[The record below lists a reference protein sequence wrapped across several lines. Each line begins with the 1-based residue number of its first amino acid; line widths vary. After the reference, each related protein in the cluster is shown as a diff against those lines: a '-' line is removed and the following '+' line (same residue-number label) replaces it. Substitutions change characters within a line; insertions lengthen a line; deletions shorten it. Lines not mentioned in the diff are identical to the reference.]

1 MIKDK
6 PPRFFYGYV
15 VVFLACLIMVVTW
28 GTFYS
33 FGVFFKPVLTEFGWT
48 RTTVSVA
55 SSLVFLLSGFLGI
68 FTGRLCD
75 RFGPRI
81 VVAACS
87 LLLGSGY
94 LLMSQLSAI
103 WQLYLF
109 YGIVGIGLSGAYVPA
124 ISTIA
129 RWFVRRRGLM
139 SGIVIAGI
147 GVGTMITA
155 PLANWLISSYGW
167 RISYVA
173 IGIVVLV
180 LMTLAAQFLRRDPG
194 QMGLVSYGEGEAESE
209 GLNSAAGGFSFR
221 RAIRTRQFWMLCLM
235 FLSYEFSV
243 NTILV
248 HIVPHSTDLDISAA
262 SAANI
267 LAVIGAGSVAG
278 RIIMGGAGDRIGNR
292 QAFTICTIIILATF
306 LWLLVARELWM
317 LYLFAAVFGFAYGGY
332 GPLIALISAELFGLS
347 SLGVILGVVTFWTT
361 IGAAVGPAVAGRI
374 FDITSSYQSAFLV
387 CIALS
392 IVAIILILSL
402 RPIANKK
409 GRVNDLTRST

>member
-1 MIKDK
+1 MIENK

-48 RTTVSVA
+48 RTDVSVA
-55 SSLVFLLSGFLGI
+55 FSLAFLGSGFLGI

-81 VVAACS
+81 IVTVCG

-124 ISTIA
+124 ISTVA

-155 PLANWLISSYGW
+155 PVANWLISSYGW

-221 RAIRTRQFWMLCLM
+221 RAIHTRQFWMLCLM

-243 NTILV
+243 STIMV
-248 HIVPHSTDLDISAA
+248 HIVPHSTDLGISAA
-262 SAANI
+262 NAANI

-292 QAFTICTIIILATF
+292 QALTICTIIILATF
-306 LWLLVARELWM
+306 LWLLSARELWM

-347 SLGVILGVVTFWTT
+347 SLGVILGVVTFWIT
-361 IGAAVGPAVAGRI
+361 IGAAVAPAVAGRI
-374 FDITSSYQSAFLV
+374 FDITSSYQSAFLA

-392 IVAIILILSL
+392 IIAMILILSL

-409 GRVNDLTRST
+409 RRISDLSRST

>member
-1 MIKDK
+1 MIENK

-48 RTTVSVA
+48 RTAVSVA
-55 SSLVFLLSGFLGI
+55 SSLVFLLSGFIGI

-81 VVAACS
+81 VVTVCS
-87 LLLGSGY
+87 LLLGLGY

-124 ISTIA
+124 ISTVA

-278 RIIMGGAGDRIGNR
+278 RIMMGGAGDRIGNR
-292 QAFTICTIIILATF
+292 PAFIICTIIILATF
-306 LWLLVARELWM
+306 LWLLIARELWM

-347 SLGVILGVVTFWTT
+347 SLGVILGVVTFWIT

-374 FDITSSYQSAFLV
+374 FDITSSYQSAFLA

-392 IVAIILILSL
+392 IIAMILILSL

-409 GRVNDLTRST
+409 GRISDLSRST